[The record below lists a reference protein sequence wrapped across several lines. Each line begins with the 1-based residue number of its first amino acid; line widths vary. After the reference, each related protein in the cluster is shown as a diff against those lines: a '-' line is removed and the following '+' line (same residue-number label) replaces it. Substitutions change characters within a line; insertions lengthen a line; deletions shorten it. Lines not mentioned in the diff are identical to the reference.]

1 MNPESSP
8 FRPGQPAPIEFF
20 IGRRAEIERVR
31 GMVRASTQGRVS
43 IGFVS
48 GERGIGKSSL
58 ARFVRHLVEQNDDA
72 VGCHVFLG
80 GVQDLGQMLRRTFER
95 LLNESTDKPWHQ
107 KLRDFFGDR
116 VRKVGLFGLTL
127 ELNLQERDLAAIKHG
142 FVSSVRRLLDNLAEH
157 KRSLFLILDDINGL
171 AGSDEFANWLKS
183 TVDEIATS
191 DAQARLCI
199 LVVGL
204 EARRQEL
211 VGRQPSLARVLD
223 PIDIAPWS
231 DDEVLDFYHG
241 AFREGNAEISAASV
255 RTLTLYTGGLPVLA
269 HELGEY
275 QLERK
280 RFAVDYYLDRGS
292 SLRGWLRR
300 SGLSVLISLAAACR
314 WLRFWSS
321 SRRALVP
328 PIGSSSAR
336 QPRSR
341 RPCSTLFR
349 PGRVVTSGATPM
361 RAADAQRS
369 RTYWPRAWRERSSWA
384 PLCGPAIPG
393 VPADSAAPRPA
404 GQGDRSEHGTCCLDL
419 SVLRAPRPW
428 HRARLGR
435 GPRPAAH

>member
-20 IGRRAEIERVR
+20 VGRLAEIERVR
-31 GMVRASTQGRVS
+31 GMVRASARGRVG

-58 ARFVRHLVEQNDDA
+58 ARLVRYLVEQNDDA

-127 ELNLQERDLAAIKHG
+127 ELHLQERDLAAIKHG
-142 FVSSVRRLLDNLAEH
+142 FVSSVRRLLESLAEH

-191 DAQARLCI
+191 DTETRLCM

-211 VGRQPSLARVLD
+211 VRRQPSLARVLD
-223 PIDIAPWS
+223 PIDVAPWS
-231 DDEVLDFYHG
+231 DEEVLDFYHG
-241 AFREGNAEISAASV
+241 AFREGNAVISDASV
-255 RTLTLYTGGLPVLA
+255 RMLSLYTGGLPVLA
-269 HELGEY
+269 HELGDAVWRTARGPKINPGEVVDGIIAAAEVIGRKL
-275 QLERK
+275 LEPGIFKAITSERYRSILRTMTDDFDRM
-280 RFAVDYYLDRGS
+280 RFSRAELIDRLTEQERSVLDNF
-292 SLRGWLRR
+292 LRR
-300 SGLSVLISLAAACR
+300 MKKLGAIEPDPEVKGGYRFPNRLYGLY
-314 WLRFWSS
+314 
-321 SRRALVP
+321 
-328 PIGSSSAR
+328 
-336 QPRSR
+336 
-341 RPCSTLFR
+341 FR
-349 PGRVVTSGATPM
+349 MTTVGAS
-361 RAADAQRS
+361 DQ
-369 RTYWPRAWRERSSWA
+369 
-384 PLCGPAIPG
+384 
-393 VPADSAAPRPA
+393 
-404 GQGDRSEHGTCCLDL
+404 
-419 SVLRAPRPW
+419 
-428 HRARLGR
+428 
-435 GPRPAAH
+435 